1 MNLNFSSKILLFAFT
16 LIANTLAAQTSDD
29 PRLCCYEPKGA
40 TQDDEIT
47 VYYNATRGNAALK
60 GYTDDVYCH
69 IGVLTLESTS
79 TSDWKH
85 TPKWGDNSV
94 KYRLTR
100 SVTDPDIYTLRL
112 TPKTYFG
119 LSAN

>member
-29 PRLCCYEPKGA
+29 PRLFWYEPKGA

-60 GYTDDVYCH
+60 GYTGDVYCH

-100 SVTDPDIYTLRL
+100 SVTDPDI
-112 TPKTYFG
+112 
-119 LSAN
+119 